1 MIPTILI
8 VDDEIQLCISLS
20 KLLKARGYSPIYT
33 IDTDQVMGIL
43 KLENISLVI
52 TDLKMPGMSGI
63 DLIRL
68 IRTEYSELPIIMVSG
83 YASVDNV
90 VKAMRYGAVNFFEK
104 PVRFSE
110 MAVEIDQLLNNR
122 GAANIEQDQK
132 WRYSQDEGCESAIT
146 TFNPVMQDKLNL
158 LKKAAPTDAPV
169 LLTGESG
176 TGKELAASLIHSE
189 CSRSDKP
196 FIKLNCAAIPETLLE
211 SELFGHEK
219 GAFTDAVEARSG
231 KFEVVGEGTLFLDEI
246 GEISLKTQAKLLRVL
261 QEKEFERIGS
271 HKTRKMQGR
280 IVAATNRKLKDRIRE
295 GLFREDLFYRLSVI
309 QIELPALRSRKED
322 VLPLARLFLSEFN
335 QKYGKNL
342 SGFDQ
347 ETEVLFLKHDW
358 PGNIRELKNTIERM
372 VIFCDDEILTTEYL
386 PDQYRN
392 YSGEEDTIILKTA
405 SDSVSREIILDSL
418 EKTGGNRS
426 KAADKLGITRRTL
439 YNKMKKLDI
448 EV

>member
-1 MIPTILI
+1 MIFSFFLVIFYIYPVVSIYMIPTILI

-33 IDTDQVMGIL
+33 TDTDQVLGIL
-43 KLENISLVI
+43 KGENVSLVI

-68 IRTEYSELPIIMVSG
+68 IRTEYPELPIIMVSG

-110 MAVEIDQLLNNR
+110 MAVEIDQLLSKDSGTNSSNS
-122 GAANIEQDQK
+122 QK
-132 WRYSQDEGCESAIT
+132 WRNSQYDNCESSIL
-146 TFNPVMQDKLNL
+146 TFNPSMQEKLNL

-169 LLTGESG
+169 LITGESG
-176 TGKELAASLIHSE
+176 TGKELAASLIHTE

-219 GAFTDAVEARSG
+219 GAFTDAFEARSG
-231 KFEVVGEGTLFLDEI
+231 KFEAVGEGTLFLDEI

-271 HKTRKMQGR
+271 HKTRKMEGR
-280 IVAATNRKLKDRIRE
+280 IVAATNRKLKDRIGE

-309 QIELPALRSRKED
+309 QI
-322 VLPLARLFLSEFN
+322 
-335 QKYGKNL
+335 
-342 SGFDQ
+342 
-347 ETEVLFLKHDW
+347 
-358 PGNIRELKNTIERM
+358 
-372 VIFCDDEILTTEYL
+372 
-386 PDQYRN
+386 
-392 YSGEEDTIILKTA
+392 
-405 SDSVSREIILDSL
+405 
-418 EKTGGNRS
+418 
-426 KAADKLGITRRTL
+426 
-439 YNKMKKLDI
+439 
-448 EV
+448 